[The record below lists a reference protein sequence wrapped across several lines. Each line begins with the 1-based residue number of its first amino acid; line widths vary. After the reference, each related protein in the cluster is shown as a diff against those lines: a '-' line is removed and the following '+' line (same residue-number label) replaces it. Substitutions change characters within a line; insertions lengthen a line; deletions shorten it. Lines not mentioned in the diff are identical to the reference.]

1 MEVEETAKREN
12 PLLDRTE
19 LEFVLHHPGEKT
31 PERDSVRNLIA
42 DYVGGSA
49 DATIIDRLDSEFGRA
64 TTKGYAK
71 IYKSQG
77 QAREVEP
84 EHLLVRNGLAEEA

>member
-12 PLLDRTE
+12 PLLDRIE
-19 LEFVLHHPGEKT
+19 LEFILHHPGEKT

-42 DYVGGSA
+42 DHVGASA
-49 DATIIDRLDSEFGRA
+49 DATIIDHLDSEFGRA

-71 IYKSQG
+71 IYQSTDE
-77 QAREVEP
+77 ARKVEP